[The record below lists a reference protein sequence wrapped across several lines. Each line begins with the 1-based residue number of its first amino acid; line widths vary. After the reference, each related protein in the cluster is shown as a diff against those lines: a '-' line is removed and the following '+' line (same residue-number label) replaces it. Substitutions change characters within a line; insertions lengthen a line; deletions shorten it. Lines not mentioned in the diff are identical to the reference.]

1 MLRSKRFYGSLSAV
15 IMALIVFGALPAR
28 AQAAGPAHPWGH
40 GPLKVLLEVDSA
52 DQSSWHTAIAVSK
65 HALHTLGVDN
75 VKLEIIA
82 WGPGVRMMLKS
93 SPYAADVRSLS
104 MYGVRFVVCHTNLK
118 VMHIPLSELEPG
130 VQLVP
135 DFLVEVARRHQEG
148 WLQLKM

>member
-1 MLRSKRFYGSLSAV
+1 MLRLKRFYGLPFAV
-15 IMALIVFGALPAR
+15 IMMLIVFSALPVGV
-28 AQAAGPAHPWGH
+28 QAAGPAHPWNH
-40 GPLKVLLEVDSA
+40 GPLKVLLEVDGA
-52 DQSSWHTAIAVSK
+52 DQASWHTAIAVSK